1 MSVPTY
7 QNSYPEMGVI
17 IILYTEQENEDP
29 GDDQQQPY
37 NKEERPGPGSLVWH
51 DSLLQDDRPLS
62 TVFLHIPRPLPH
74 HLTGTHVP
82 GHGRPH
88 HGTCVPSVVVET
100 LRDDGSAISGIVRR
114 VPGPVRPPGRV
125 VVDVVVRS

>member
-1 MSVPTY
+1 MFLFAKTGMSAPTY

-37 NKEERPGPGSLVWH
+37 DKEERPGPGSLVWD

-62 TVFLHIPRPLPH
+62 TVFLRVPRPLPH

-82 GHGRPH
+82 GHGQPLN
-88 HGTCVPSVVVET
+88 GTRVPSVLVET
-100 LRDDGSAISGIVRR
+100 LCHDTSVISGIVRC
-114 VPGPVRPPGRV
+114 VAGPVRPP
-125 VVDVVVRS
+125 